1 MSTMVPN
8 FRVRNVLE
16 RDSVLVHAVIARL
29 PDERHIAGIGGLES
43 PRKKSRDGITANC
56 RDLASVQ

>member
-1 MSTMVPN
+1 MSIMVPN

-43 PRKKSRDGITANC
+43 PRKKS
-56 RDLASVQ
+56 